1 MINEPKTL
9 TDFARIERDKIIWQ
23 LKTEGKSVRDICK
36 IMNLALQTVQS
47 AINRKRATM
56 KNEAKTCA

>member
-9 TDFARIERDKIIWQ
+9 ADFARMERDRIIWQ

-47 AINRKRATM
+47 AINRKRAAA
-56 KNEAKTCA
+56 KNEAKICA

>member
-1 MINEPKTL
+1 MSNEPKTL
-9 TDFARIERDKIIWQ
+9 ADFARMERDRIIWQ

-47 AINRKRATM
+47 AINRKRASM
-56 KNEAKTCA
+56 KNEAKICG